1 LGTTSEI
8 EVVPQCIRG
17 DPLEGNDANDGPPAS
32 TADNRFPGRKFHR
45 ERATPARWAAFFAA
59 H

>member
-1 LGTTSEI
+1 VHPRRS
-8 EVVPQCIRG
+8 P
-17 DPLEGNDANDGPPAS
+17 DGNYANDRPPAS
-32 TADNRFPGRKFHR
+32 TADNRFSGRKFHR